1 MNKIVAKVN
10 NKRLQSW
17 KESQSICIIDSNRI
31 DIVENIHKRGIEHNH
46 VKIDK
51 YIDIYKDKETIDKSI
66 MVKYNINTNRYEL
79 IMGLK
84 WLMIAKELNKS
95 INCIVISNNYNYNK
109 LIKEIGILGYYF
121 KVPQET
127 EDILKLK
134 DITVSD
140 SFANSHPGRYKI
152 NQYTKY
158 FNEYRCL
165 DKPISVEK
173 GLVNGQEYIKL
184 VDQYIR
190 YLIFK
195 KRGIKNIPVK
205 YVK

>member
-10 NKRLQSW
+10 NKRLQLW
-17 KESQSICIIDSNRI
+17 KESQSICVIDSNRI
-31 DIVENIHKRGIEHNH
+31 DIVENIHKKGIKCI
-46 VKIDK
+46 KIDK
-51 YIDIYKDKETIDKSI
+51 YIDIYKGKEIINKCI
-66 MVKYNINTNRYEL
+66 IVKYNINNDKYEL
-79 IMGLK
+79 VMGLK
-84 WLMIAKELNKS
+84 WLMIAKGLNKS
-95 INCIVISNNYNYNK
+95 INCIVVNNEYNYNK

-134 DITVSD
+134 DITIPD
-140 SFANSHPGRYKI
+140 SFKNSHPHRYKI

-158 FNEYRCL
+158 FDKYKCL
-165 DKPISVEK
+165 DKPVLVEK
-173 GLVNGQEYIKL
+173 GIVNGQEYIKL

-195 KRGIKNIPVK
+195 KKGIKNIPVK